1 MKPSS
6 DTSTSTVPTL
16 PDPKFKDN
24 DKNSHT
30 QRSSVIPTSV
40 ENNAPG
46 ISSEI
51 ECCLIFILRRCES
64 SFYFILAEEE
74 ANEMEMYRLLAN
86 FGDGYDAEFTRQH
99 DKYVTSPT
107 VLGTILIDI
116 DRLQL
121 SLPDGLQSL
130 LQWESACYYPKGS
143 EFGPIATVQN
153 VGRCAVLPF
162 VPYFCDGLGR
172 RTTFFLGAGVILA
185 GAVVQAFSR
194 DVETFLGSRVMI
206 GCGSAFTINAAIM
219 LVTETAYPTQSAT
232 ATAMFSALWQ
242 GGALVFSR
250 LDYIRD
256 VPHPNSWAWRIP
268 SIVQAV
274 APLILMVSTVF
285 GPESPRWLVS
295 KGRESPIVRFQ
306 YRQIQTAIKQ
316 DKAIEW
322 KDLIRTRGNR
332 RRMMVIVALAFFSQW
347 SGNGLVAYY
356 LNQVF
361 HIIGITDSFTQL
373 LVNGFLRA
381 ENFLISLSGAFL
393 SDRVGRRPLF
403 IISTLG
409 MLVTFTAQTGL
420 TARYAESHGKGVAH
434 AVLGFIFIFYAA
446 YDGAYSTLYVMYTV
460 EILPYAIRAKDLSV
474 FYFVICVTSIA
485 NLQICNPYR
494 VRKPQF
500 LNPLRIQI
508 KQRTLKETAGIF
520 DGEKKLYFLRQSE
533 NICGRG
539 THIDA

>member
-1 MKPSS
+1 MGRG
-6 DTSTSTVPTL
+6 
-16 PDPKFKDN
+16 DN
-24 DKNSHT
+24 
-30 QRSSVIPTSV
+30 
-40 ENNAPG
+40 G
-46 ISSEI
+46 F
-51 ECCLIFILRRCES
+51 LI
-64 SFYFILAEEE
+64 
-74 ANEMEMYRLLAN
+74 
-86 FGDGYDAEFTRQH
+86 
-99 DKYVTSPT
+99 
-107 VLGTILIDI
+107 
-116 DRLQL
+116 
-121 SLPDGLQSL
+121 
-130 LQWESACYYPKGS
+130 
-143 EFGPIATVQN
+143 
-153 VGRCAVLPF
+153 
-162 VPYFCDGLGR
+162 
-172 RTTFFLGAGVILA
+172 
-185 GAVVQAFSR
+185 
-194 DVETFLGSRVMI
+194 RVMI
-206 GCGSAFTINAAIM
+206 GCGSALTINAAIM
-219 LVTETAYPTQSAT
+219 LVTETAYPTQRAT

-256 VPHPNSWAWRIP
+256 VPHRKLLGLRIP

-274 APLILMVSTVF
+274 APLLSMVNTVF
-285 GPESPRWLVS
+285 GPESPRWLVI
-295 KGRESPIVRFQ
+295 KGRKSPIVRFQ
-306 YRQIQTAIKQ
+306 YPQIQIAIKQ
-316 DKAIEW
+316 DKAAEW

-332 RRMMVIVALAFFSQW
+332 RRMMVIVALAFFPQW

-361 HIIGITDSFTQL
+361 HIIGITDSL
-373 LVNGFLRA
+373 P
-381 ENFLISLSGAFL
+381 NFS
-393 SDRVGRRPLF
+393 VGRRPLF

-508 KQRTLKETAGIF
+508 KQRTLKETAGYPKHPFYYQNTYKILGTGSSTEKRSYISYDSPRIF
-520 DGEKKLYFLRQSE
+520 VDVEHISMHEGILNKYMVCCTTAGYYRSSSWIFKLEDLRKNARLSTRHIMIATPITRNNIWQLHKKKKKKCL
-533 NICGRG
+533 G
-539 THIDA
+539 